1 MSTGPDIGILEQ
13 HLRQLGVPVAGPL
26 TAERIPGGRS
36 NETYRLGDGVHRWAF
51 RRPPLA
57 GHTASAHDVAREA
70 RVTRALEPTRVPV
83 PPVISLCEDAG
94 VMGGPFT
101 VSAWID
107 GMVIRDRSELEQIPD
122 ADLPGMCDSL
132 IDVLVEL
139 HDADPAA
146 LGLGDFGRPDGFV
159 GRQVTLWRR
168 QWEQVKTRDLRDLER
183 LHARLE
189 DRLPEA
195 GDAAVL
201 HGDYRIDNVILDP
214 VDPSRVLA
222 VLDWE
227 LSALGD
233 PLTDVALMCT
243 YRHPALDVILGM
255 PAAWASER
263 LPGADDLANAYV
275 ERSARDLG
283 DWPFYLGLA
292 HLKLAVIAE
301 GIAYRA
307 RAGADSGRNA
317 RAAADAVP
325 ELIAEGL
332 VHLRP

>member
-1 MSTGPDIGILEQ
+1 MSTGPDVGVLEQ

-26 TAERIPGGRS
+26 TVERIPGGRS
-36 NETYRLGDGVHRWAF
+36 NETYRVSDGAHQWVF

-70 RVTRALEPTRVPV
+70 RVTRALGPTKVPV

-101 VSAWID
+101 ITAWVD
-107 GMVIRDRSELEQIPD
+107 GMVIRDRSELDRIP
-122 ADLPGMCDSL
+122 AAELARVCGSL

-139 HDADPAA
+139 HEADPVA
-146 LGLGDFGRPDGFV
+146 LGLAGFGRPGGFV
-159 GRQVTLWRR
+159 SRQVALWRR
-168 QWEQVKTRDLRDLER
+168 QWEQVKTRDLPDLER

-189 DRLPEA
+189 DRLPES

-201 HGDYRIDNVILDP
+201 HGDYRIDNLILDP
-214 VDPSRVLA
+214 AEPSRVLA

-233 PLTDVALMCT
+233 PRTDVALMCT

-307 RAGADSGRNA
+307 RAGADSGLNA